1 MILKIFFENGEYY
14 YIYKIVD
21 VQNIVY
27 NILIFKIE
35 NKIVLFYFLLLF
47 KGQMNLSD
55 QFFVRVYINYL
66 LIDFV

>member
-27 NILIFKIE
+27 SMLIFKIE
-35 NKIVLFYFLLLF
+35 IKIVLFYFLLLF
-47 KGQMNLSD
+47 KGQMNLSE

-66 LIDFV
+66 WIDFV